1 MSPEERRLRERIKIL
16 ERRLSQIEQANLS
29 FEEIRSKIMGLPS
42 EPKPPPKEWTAPPA
56 KHRRGIAGI
65 PTLVISDIHY
75 GETVDKGEAYGN
87 KFNRQIAR
95 RRLGR
100 VIWGALDLIRHHM
113 VGEPPS
119 TVVVP
124 LLGDIV
130 TGEIHDELAKT
141 NDGELLPALPEAVD
155 LLFTAVTT
163 IAEQTGANVVVPCAA
178 GNHGRNTKRVEAKRF
193 TATNFDWLIYVLL
206 ERQIANSK
214 WAGKIVVT
222 ADPSN
227 EARWKVYDH
236 SYLGL
241 HGHDLGVKGGDGII
255 GAIGPI
261 MRGRMKVLA
270 QQRAV
275 GYGVDTLVLGHWHQ
289 YLTLPGLVVNGS
301 IKGYDEFAARVLR
314 APPAPP
320 IQALWYTHP
329 DRGITCHWPVFAE

>member
-16 ERRLSQIEQANLS
+16 ERRLTEIEQANLS
-29 FEEIRSKIMGLPS
+29 FEEIRTKIMGLPS
-42 EPKPPPKEWTAPPA
+42 EPKPPPKEWTSPPT

-75 GETVDKGEAYGN
+75 GETVEKNEAYGN
-87 KFNRQIAR
+87 KYNRAIAR
-95 RRLGR
+95 KRLAT
-100 VIWGALDLIRHHM
+100 VVHGAIDLIRHHM
-113 VGEPPS
+113 VGEPPE

-124 LLGDIV
+124 ILGDIV
-130 TGEIHDELAKT
+130 SGEIHDELAKT
-141 NDGELLPALPEAVD
+141 NDGELLPAVPEAVD
-155 LLFTAVTT
+155 LLYHALTT
-163 IAEQTGANVVVPCAA
+163 IAEQTKARVIAPCAA
-178 GNHGRNTKRVEAKRF
+178 GNHGRNTKRIEAKRF

-206 ERQIANSK
+206 ERQIARSE
-214 WAGKIVVT
+214 WADRIVVT
-222 ADPSN
+222 ASHSN
-227 EARWKVYDH
+227 EARWKIYDH
-236 SYLGL
+236 HYLGL

-270 QQRAV
+270 QQRAA
-275 GYGVDTLVLGHWHQ
+275 GYPVDTLVLGHWHQ

-301 IKGYDEFAARVLR
+301 IKGYDEFTAKVLR

-320 IQALWYTHP
+320 VQALWYTHP